1 MPFQLNTMLDSAMAG
16 WAASH
21 GGCTARSK
29 LVEQA
34 AIHFAEE
41 GDRRGVMLALRHL
54 FFDAAETRRGG
65 GGRRQGAALGGRGA
79 EASVLHRPPVLESRR
94 RQAWIAKPVQACNHD
109 NRSLSF
115 DNTRA
120 YHRKDVRL
128 TLS

>member
-1 MPFQLNTMLDSAMAG
+1 MPASHPRCDQVMPFQLNTMLDSAMAG

-54 FFDAAETRRGG
+54 FFDAAEARRGG
-65 GGRRQGAALGGRGA
+65 VDRGRLSVDEALR
-79 EASVLHRPPVLESRR
+79 HRFFTGLP
-94 RQAWIAKPVQACNHD
+94 
-109 NRSLSF
+109 F
-115 DNTRA
+115 
-120 YHRKDVRL
+120 
-128 TLS
+128 